1 MIIFLRCYARPRC
14 PGDMLPCVT
23 RRNSALRQLGSK
35 DTLSD
40 CEVDVGDIRTLD
52 DGSAVINVKGKGG
65 LRNRPATHLLGRR
78 RSDRRG
84 LTRSQ
89 VLEMTAGL
97 PRYLAALARRPERS
111 RGFH

>member
-65 LRNRPATHLLGRR
+65 PSKSPSHASAGTSKIGPSGIDPKPSARNDSG
-78 RSDRRG
+78 S
-84 LTRSQ
+84 S
-89 VLEMTAGL
+89 
-97 PRYLAALARRPERS
+97 
-111 RGFH
+111 